1 MRRTLITAALSLVA
15 LLTANAQTK
24 IYCDISRSSLGKD
37 VCLSVDFGQESV
49 GVTDDRLVDEN
60 GELLLFESIIDGLNY
75 MSSLGWNLEEVYV
88 IPSGGNGSSV
98 DGRTHWVMSKI
109 VGEDGDPTP
118 LRTRQQVRDEQKRL
132 KKMKKEAK
140 RE

>member
-24 IYCDISRSSLGKD
+24 IYCDITRSSLGKD
-37 VCLSVDFGQESV
+37 VCLNADFGQEGGNV
-49 GVTDDRLVDEN
+49 DNRLVDEN
-60 GELLLFESIIDGLNY
+60 DELLLFASIVDGLNY

>member
-1 MRRTLITAALSLVA
+1 MRRTLITAVLSLVA

-24 IYCDISRSSLGKD
+24 IYCDITRSSQGKD
-37 VCLSVDFGQESV
+37 VCLSVDFGQEGGNV
-49 GVTDDRLVDEN
+49 DDRLVDEN
-60 GELLLFESIIDGLNY
+60 GELLLFASIVDGLNY